1 MSDKLNEKFEELV
14 TAQKVIVEDDQSKMP
29 TVQATVIPGTGS
41 EPSQVSDAQTAKST
55 AAGDQGTQP
64 KVDASQ
70 SYGQSAPTDLGGSST
85 TPNEHDEDGEPNPGA
100 KAAAPVGDKAAQSDG
115 SAQTS
120 NISDAGDMGTQPTV
134 GADVAYAT
142 KVGPE
147 VTYPIKPSFE
157 DLDVSADVAALV
169 EGTELSEKFAE
180 KAKIIFESAV
190 KAKISSEYD
199 KLVEHFADEL
209 DKQVN
214 AAKAELSEEVNG
226 TVNYAIGQWV
236 EQNQVAIDRGI
247 RNEITED
254 FIAGLKGLFEEHYI
268 SIPDEK
274 VDVVEG
280 MAESIREME
289 ARLDEQVKANV
300 KLQNSL
306 NETAR
311 KNILNTVSEGL
322 ADTQKDKLSK
332 LAEAVEFVSEEDFTK
347 KVTTFKEAYFK
358 ENTAPA
364 TSEVADETPVE
375 GVEAPATNP
384 SMDAYTAALAR
395 WK

>member
-1 MSDKLNEKFEELV
+1 MSDKLNEKFEEFV
-14 TAQKVIVEDDQSKMP
+14 TEQKVIVENAADPMP

-41 EPSQVSDAQTAKST
+41 EPTQVSDAQTSSGSGKDPA
-55 AAGDQGTQP
+55 P

-70 SYGQSAPTDLGGSST
+70 SYGQSAPTDLGGTST
-85 TPNEHDEDGEPNPGA
+85 TPNEDDDDGEENPGA

-120 NISDAGDMGTQPTV
+120 NINDAGETGTQPTV
-134 GADVAYAT
+134 GADVAYGT
-142 KVGPE
+142 KVGGN

-157 DLDVSADVAALV
+157 DLDVSADVNALV

-180 KAKIIFESAV
+180 KARIIFESAV
-190 KAKISSEYD
+190 KAKISAEYD
-199 KLVEHFADEL
+199 RLVEHFADEL
-209 DKQVN
+209 DKQVA

-268 SIPDEK
+268 AIPDEK

-280 MAESIREME
+280 MADSIREME
-289 ARLDEQVKANV
+289 ERLDEQVKANV
-300 KLQNSL
+300 KLQTRL
-306 NETAR
+306 NETA
-311 KNILNTVSEGL
+311 KVNILNTVSEGL
-322 ADTQKDKLSK
+322 ADTQKEK
-332 LAEAVEFVSEEDFTK
+332 LAALAEGVEFVSSEDFSK
-347 KVTTFKEAYFK
+347 KVTTIKEAYFK
-358 ENTAPA
+358 ETAAPQ
-364 TSEVADETPVE
+364 SEVADETPVE
-375 GVEAPATNP
+375 GVDAEANP
-384 SMDAYTAALAR
+384 VMAQYLSALNR
-395 WK
+395 WN

>member
-1 MSDKLNEKFEELV
+1 MSDKLNEKFEEFV
-14 TAQKVIVEDDQSKMP
+14 TEQKVIVEDDQTKMP

-41 EPSQVSDAQTAKST
+41 EPSQVSDAQTSNKT
-55 AAGDQGTQP
+55 DAGDQGTQP

-85 TPNEHDEDGEPNPGA
+85 TPNEHDEDGEENPGA

-120 NISDAGDMGTQPTV
+120 SINDAGDMGTQPTV
-134 GADVAYAT
+134 GADVAYGT
-142 KVGPE
+142 KVGSA

-157 DLDVSADVAALV
+157 DLDVSADVNALV
-169 EGTELSEKFAE
+169 EGTGLSEKFAE
-180 KAKIIFESAV
+180 KARIIFESAV
-190 KAKISSEYD
+190 KAKISAEYD
-199 KLVEHFADEL
+199 RLVEHFADEL
-209 DKQVN
+209 DKQVA

-289 ARLDEQVKANV
+289 ERLDEQVKANV

-322 ADTQKDKLSK
+322 ADTQKEK
-332 LAEAVEFVSEEDFTK
+332 LAALAEGLEFVSEESFSK
-347 KVTTFKEAYFK
+347 KVTTIKEAYFK
-358 ENTAPA
+358 EAAAPQ
-364 TSEVADETPVE
+364 SEVADETPVE
-375 GVEAPATNP
+375 GENAEVTPAMAQYLN
-384 SMDAYTAALAR
+384 ALNH
-395 WK
+395 WKV